1 MKVLLPV
8 VCCCVFLL
16 PDCALPAP
24 AGDFELV
31 PASLF
36 HTRDGLGNVL
46 ARLEQGE
53 DVRIGYL
60 GGSIT
65 AQAGWRPKTLAWF
78 QKQFPEAKVE
88 EINGAIGGTGSDL
101 GVFRYEQDILRHKP
115 HMVFVEFAVND
126 GGASPEQIFR
136 AMEGIVR
143 QTWRTDPD
151 IDLCFVYTIHRG
163 QLGDYQSGKCTRSAS
178 VHEAVAEHYGIPSI
192 CMALRVAEL
201 EKEGKLVFP
210 ADPEDPANAGKIVFA
225 RDDCHPTDAG
235 HDIFLEVIADAIEK
249 MRPDSKP
256 GPHELKTPIRADN
269 WEQAKL
275 VPLTPKML
283 SGSWKK
289 LPADEGLGK
298 RFGNR
303 MPEIWYASTPG
314 DKLEFAF
321 RGTMVGLY
329 DLLGPD
335 GGKVQITLD
344 GKTGTPRQRFDW
356 YCTYHR
362 LASLRMAQDLED
374 GPHTVCV
381 ELLAEQP
388 DRSPVLDRVRD
399 EPGFDPKR
407 YDGTNLWVGSIML
420 IGELA
425 ESP

>member
-1 MKVLLPV
+1 MRVLLPV

-143 QTWRTDPD
+143 QTWRTDPN
-151 IDLCFVYTIHRG
+151 IDLCFVYTMARTFG
-163 QLGDYQSGKCTRSAS
+163 SARS
-178 VHEAVAEHYGIPSI
+178 
-192 CMALRVAEL
+192 C
-201 EKEGKLVFP
+201 
-210 ADPEDPANAGKIVFA
+210 
-225 RDDCHPTDAG
+225 
-235 HDIFLEVIADAIEK
+235 
-249 MRPDSKP
+249 
-256 GPHELKTPIRADN
+256 
-269 WEQAKL
+269 
-275 VPLTPKML
+275 
-283 SGSWKK
+283 
-289 LPADEGLGK
+289 
-298 RFGNR
+298 
-303 MPEIWYASTPG
+303 
-314 DKLEFAF
+314 
-321 RGTMVGLY
+321 
-329 DLLGPD
+329 
-335 GGKVQITLD
+335 
-344 GKTGTPRQRFDW
+344 
-356 YCTYHR
+356 
-362 LASLRMAQDLED
+362 
-374 GPHTVCV
+374 
-381 ELLAEQP
+381 
-388 DRSPVLDRVRD
+388 
-399 EPGFDPKR
+399 
-407 YDGTNLWVGSIML
+407 
-420 IGELA
+420 
-425 ESP
+425 